1 MRVWVKLG
9 LFFFPLPHH
18 RVREERWE
26 TREGDVQHSAAPVGD
41 LRVFQS
47 AAWQGH
53 ACPFKVLN

>member
-9 LFFFPLPHH
+9 LVFSSLPHH

-26 TREGDVQHSAAPVGD
+26 TREGDFQHSAAQVVN
-41 LRVFQS
+41 LRVLQS

-53 ACPFKVLN
+53 ACPFKV